1 MVSARE
7 RVPRF
12 PRRVGPVLVA
22 VLLVCSLAPAETS
35 EAIFERG
42 NAAYEKELYG
52 DAVKAYETLLR
63 YRIRDPR
70 VEYNLGNAYF
80 RLDELGRAILHFERA
95 RRLAPTDSEILGN
108 LEFAQSL
115 TLDRAEPD
123 PAPLALRWLRTVQNR
138 LGPDRQAWAALLL
151 GWLLAGWLA
160 WILARPGRW
169 KPAYGWLL
177 AAGVLWIALL
187 TTSWYVTFER
197 LEGRRLAVVLEDSV
211 EVLAGPGANNATLF
225 TIHEGLTIEIRDVRS
240 EWVQVS
246 LPNGLNGWLPSDV
259 LEQV

>member
-1 MVSARE
+1 MVSASEPLRGLLA
-7 RVPRF
+7 RI
-12 PRRVGPVLVA
+12 GPLVVIVMLA
-22 VLLVCSLAPAETS
+22 SSLASAETP

-42 NAAYEKELYG
+42 NDAYEKELYA

-80 RLDELGRAILHFERA
+80 RLGELGRAILHFERA

-108 LEFAQSL
+108 LEFARSY
-115 TLDRAEPD
+115 TLDSAEPD
-123 PAPLALRWLRTVQNR
+123 PAPLALRSFRDVQDR
-138 LGPDRQAWAALLL
+138 LGPDRQAWASLLSS
-151 GWLLAGWLA
+151 WLLAGWLA
-160 WILARPGRW
+160 WTLARPGRW

-187 TTSWYVTFER
+187 TASWYVTFDR
-197 LEGRRLAVVLEDSV
+197 LEGQRLAVVLEDSV
-211 EVLAGPGANNATLF
+211 EVLAGPGENNATLF
-225 TIHEGLTIEIRDVRS
+225 TIHEGLTIEVRDVRS

-246 LPNGLNGWLPSDV
+246 LPNGLNGWLPADV
-259 LEQV
+259 VELV